1 MLSYILKRIFSA
13 IPVLLGVTLIVYFII
28 SLIPG
33 DPATAILGSFATPE
47 NVKILNSQL
56 GLDKPIWQRYFIW
69 LYNILQGDFGRS
81 FSLNRPVIDEILERF
96 NATIILSGTS
106 FVICSILGILFGIL
120 SAAYQYSFIDK
131 IITFIVLVGISIPSF
146 FLGMMLILYF
156 AVSVRWFPVS
166 GMYSLYGGG
175 GLWDLINHLVMPSIT
190 LSLVALGVIARL
202 VRSSML
208 EVLRLD
214 YIKTAR
220 AKGVS
225 ETRVVLSHALRSAI
239 ITILPILGLQA
250 GFVLSGSVYIEIV
263 FQWPGIGRMLVDAI
277 LTRDIMLVQG
287 GVLFIALCY
296 VLFNILVDIL
306 QLWLDPRLLRK

>member
-306 QLWLDPRLLRK
+306 QLWLDPRLVRK

>member
-1 MLSYILKRIFSA
+1 
-13 IPVLLGVTLIVYFII
+13 
-28 SLIPG
+28 
-33 DPATAILGSFATPE
+33 
-47 NVKILNSQL
+47 
-56 GLDKPIWQRYFIW
+56 
-69 LYNILQGDFGRS
+69 
-81 FSLNRPVIDEILERF
+81 
-96 NATIILSGTS
+96 
-106 FVICSILGILFGIL
+106 
-120 SAAYQYSFIDK
+120 
-131 IITFIVLVGISIPSF
+131 
-146 FLGMMLILYF
+146 MMLILYF

-225 ETRVVLSHALRSAI
+225 ETKVVLSHALRSAI

>member
-120 SAAYQYSFIDK
+120 SAAYQYSLIDK
-131 IITFIVLVGISIPSF
+131 LITFIVLVGISIPSF

-306 QLWLDPRLLRK
+306 QLWLDPRLVRK

>member
-1 MLSYILKRIFSA
+1 MLSYILTRIFSA

>member
-69 LYNILQGDFGRS
+69 VYNLLQGDFGRS
-81 FSLNRPVIDEILERF
+81 FSLNRPDIDEILERF

-131 IITFIVLVGISIPSF
+131 LITFIVLVGISIPSF

-175 GLWDLINHLVMPSIT
+175 GLWYLINHLVMPSIT

>member
-120 SAAYQYSFIDK
+120 SAAYQYSLIDK
-131 IITFIVLVGISIPSF
+131 LITFIVLVGISIPSF

-225 ETRVVLSHALRSAI
+225 ETRVVLSHAFRSAI

>member
-1 MLSYILKRIFSA
+1 MLSYILIRIISA

-47 NVKILNSQL
+47 NVKTLNSQL

-69 LYNILQGDFGRS
+69 LYNIFQGDFGRS

-156 AVSVRWFPVS
+156 AVSLRWFPVS
-166 GMYSLYGGG
+166 GMYSLFGGG

-239 ITILPILGLQA
+239 ITILPVLGLQA

>member
-131 IITFIVLVGISIPSF
+131 LITFIVLVGISIPSF

-175 GLWDLINHLVMPSIT
+175 DLWDLINHLVMPSIT

-202 VRSSML
+202 ARSSML

-225 ETRVVLSHALRSAI
+225 ETRVILSHALRSAI

>member
-1 MLSYILKRIFSA
+1 MLSYILIRIISA

-47 NVKILNSQL
+47 NVKTLNSQL

-69 LYNILQGDFGRS
+69 LYNIFQGDFGRS

-106 FVICSILGILFGIL
+106 FIICSILGILFGIL
-120 SAAYQYSFIDK
+120 SAAYQYSLIDK
-131 IITFIVLVGISIPSF
+131 LITFIVLVGISIPSF

-156 AVSVRWFPVS
+156 AVSLRWFPVS
-166 GMYSLYGGG
+166 GMYSLFGGG

-239 ITILPILGLQA
+239 ITILPVLGLQA

-306 QLWLDPRLLRK
+306 QLWLDPRLVRK